1 MINTKPQSYADG
13 DTELTGELFADPT
26 VDPAQ
31 PGRRRSGIMLI
42 HGGAGLDDHA
52 RQQARRYA
60 ELGYVVLA
68 CDLFG
73 RDLTGG
79 SREQIVAFLTAM
91 RDDPD
96 RLVRRAQAGLDLL
109 ARVQASDG
117 PLAVVGFCFGGLA
130 ALQLARSGAPIAAA
144 VSIHGS
150 LTSRVRAQPGQVRAR
165 LLVCHGALD
174 PHVPL
179 ADVTAFAAEMN
190 AAGADWQLNMYGGAQ
205 HGFPHT
211 EARPGAVP
219 GVAYHE
225 QADTLSFAATRDFL
239 ARALAGLG

>member
-1 MINTKPQSYADG
+1 VITIKPQSYADG
-13 DTELTGELFADPT
+13 DTELTGELF
-26 VDPAQ
+26 VDPALLSEHR
-31 PGRRRSGIMLI
+31 PGVLVI
-42 HGGAGLDDHA
+42 HGGAGLDEHA

-73 RDLTGG
+73 RDLRAG
-79 SREQIVAFLTAM
+79 SREQVIASLTAM
-91 RDDPD
+91 RDDPG
-96 RLVRRAQAGLDLL
+96 RLVGRVRAGLELL
-109 ARVQASDG
+109 ARVQSSDERV
-117 PLAVVGFCFGGLA
+117 AVVGFCFGGLA

-150 LTSRVRAQPGQVRAR
+150 LATSVRAQSGQVRAR

-179 ADVTAFAAEMN
+179 ADVTAFVEEMN
-190 AAGADWQLNMYGGAQ
+190 TADADWQLNIYGGAQ
-205 HGFPHT
+205 HGFTHT

-219 GVAYHE
+219 GVAYQE

-239 ARALAGLG
+239 ARTFGLAQ